1 MTYRLISEKRF
12 GESQK
17 VLVVRNSGYILLDI
31 LLGLFILGMGLAV
44 ILGLNNSTVLKS
56 GQVDSSLQAVNLAS
70 STLDELLC
78 EFDEDKSYIDKYTS
92 VEVKDTYGIFERI
105 IRAEWKTMNLVL
117 LTVKIEWLE
126 RGISKEYYLESYY
139 YAQPS

>member
-1 MTYRLISEKRF
+1 MSRGEMASGSQRLWKSD
-12 GESQK
+12 
-17 VLVVRNSGYILLDI
+17 NYGYILLDI
-31 LLGLFILGMGLAV
+31 LLGLFILGIGLAV
-44 ILGLNNSTVLKS
+44 IWGLNNSTVLKS

-78 EFDEDKSYIDKYTS
+78 EFDEDKSYIYKYSS
-92 VEVKDTYGIFERI
+92 VEVKDRFGLFERI

-117 LTVKIEWLE
+117 LTVEIEWPE
-126 RGISKEYYLESYY
+126 RGVSKEYCLESYY

>member
-1 MTYRLISEKRF
+1 MSRGEMASGSQRLWKSD
-12 GESQK
+12 
-17 VLVVRNSGYILLDI
+17 NYGYILLDI
-31 LLGLFILGMGLAV
+31 LLGLFILGIGLAV
-44 ILGLNNSTVLKS
+44 IWGLNNSTVLKS

-78 EFDEDKSYIDKYTS
+78 EFDEDKSYIYKYSS
-92 VEVKDTYGIFERI
+92 VEVKDRFGLFERI

-117 LTVKIEWLE
+117 LTVEIEWLE
-126 RGISKEYYLESYY
+126 RGVSKEYCLESYY